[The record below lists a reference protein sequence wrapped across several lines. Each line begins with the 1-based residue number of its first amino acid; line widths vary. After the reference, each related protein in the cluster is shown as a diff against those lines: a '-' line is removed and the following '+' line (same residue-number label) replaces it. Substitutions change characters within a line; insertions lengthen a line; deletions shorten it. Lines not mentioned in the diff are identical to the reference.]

1 MKNILILATILV
13 IAGLSSCTQKLKE
26 SQVPAVAK
34 ATFEKEY
41 PNTKGSWDKED
52 EGYEVEFEKDGK
64 EMSLIIDETGKIL
77 ETETMIAVNELP
89 ASILDY
95 MNTHYKGMK
104 VEEAAKIIKAN
115 GDINYE
121 AETKEKDVVF
131 DSNGNFLNE
140 EKD

>member
-104 VEEAAKIIKAN
+104 VEEAARIVKAN

-121 AETKEKDVVF
+121 AEIKEKDVVF
-131 DSNGNFLNE
+131 DANGNFLKE